1 MKQTAV
7 SIVRQRTA
15 GIAGRTAAGM
25 VRWAAACILRLAITV
40 TALAASPEFARTA
53 EEWESLRDNVLEY
66 SEIPE
71 LIQEY
76 NVTVLNNQQE
86 YNEFIKDYGKTREDI
101 ANSYLELAGDLED
114 AMTGDDSGMGLVSDM
129 QLELQA
135 KQMREQADDVLED
148 SQIYAWTYAMARD
161 NLTLTAQSRF
171 LSYYKKQ
178 LELQSAEAELASIKN
193 DAALMETR
201 CQAGMATYSDVLT
214 AQEKVLT
221 QEKAVEAVW
230 QETEDTRGRLLVMLG
245 WKSTDQPIIGE
256 VPEIQMEEIDG
267 IDLEAD
273 KGKAL
278 ETNYTLKINK
288 RKLENAQDSYSKT
301 KLQNTIQSNEK
312 QIEVSVASAWQNLQ
326 SAKRSYLLAQ
336 SENASQQRTM
346 EVSEQKWSTGMITR
360 YEYEKQQS
368 SLLSS
373 ENAVEVAKLSLVES
387 LETYRWN
394 VNGLAA
400 AE

>member
-25 VRWAAACILRLAITV
+25 VRWAAACILSLAIPV

-346 EVSEQKWSTGMITR
+346 EVTEQKWSTGMITR